1 MTNITESMTALLQDD
16 SITEILVD
24 GPNQVYVERTG
35 KLEDTDVRFADE
47 QEIINWANSLL
58 ISHGWEPLGE
68 RPWIEGRLRDGSRVV
83 VVVPPVA
90 VKGPSVVI
98 HKFFRVPMTFNQ
110 LLEYGCVNQA
120 IVSFFR
126 TVMQAKL
133 NVVVAGGTASGKTTL
148 ANMIIE
154 LIPQEER
161 LIAVEQMNALRLRNK
176 RVIYLEAHAT
186 SVTQA
191 GEVSMSDLLRVAARM
206 RPDRIIVG
214 ELVGV
219 EALDVLQ
226 LMTLGHEGMVTTIHA
241 NSPRDALARLEK
253 MATIAEPSLTLPVI
267 RAEIASAIDL
277 IVQISRLED
286 GSRKVTSVAEVQDI
300 KGDNIVLQEIFTWKK
315 TGMGA
320 DGRITGVF
328 EATGAIPS
336 FAATLEAMGLTFP
349 NDTFNA

>member
-1 MTNITESMTALLQDD
+1 MTTINESMTALLQDD

-24 GPNQVYVERTG
+24 GPDQVYVERTG
-35 KLEDTDVRFADE
+35 KLEGTDVRFANE

-58 ISHGWEPLGE
+58 ASHGWEPLGE

-90 VKGPSVVI
+90 VKGPSIVI
-98 HKFFRVPMTFNQ
+98 RKFLRVPLTFDQ
-110 LLEYGCVNQA
+110 LLEYGSVDKA
-120 IVSFFR
+120 IVSFLE

-133 NVVVAGGTASGKTTL
+133 NVLVSGGTASGKTTL
-148 ANMIIE
+148 TNMIVE
-154 LIPQEER
+154 LVPEEER
-161 LIAVEQMNALRLRNK
+161 LIAVEQMNDLRLRNK
-176 RVIYLEAHAT
+176 RAIYLEAHAA
-186 SVTQA
+186 SVKGA
-191 GEVSMSDLLRVAARM
+191 GEVTVSDLLWVAARM

-226 LMTLGHEGMVTTIHA
+226 LMKLGHEGMVTIIHA
-241 NSPRDALARLEK
+241 SSPRDALARLEK

-277 IVQISRLED
+277 IVQASRLED

-300 KGDNIVLQEIFTWKK
+300 RGDNIVLQEIFTWEK
-315 TGMGA
+315 TGVGA
-320 DGRITGVF
+320 DGRVTGAF
-328 EATGAIPS
+328 RATGAIPS

-349 NDTFNA
+349 KDIFNA